1 MINNW
6 TGMGRLTKDPEL
18 RHTGTGKPVATFT
31 LAIDEDFVNSDGE
44 KKCNFINIVAW
55 GNTAEFVSKY
65 FHKGNMI
72 AVQGRITSRT
82 YEQDKNKRY
91 ITEVVAEKISFT
103 GERTGQNQSE
113 DGDSDDFTPLD
124 ENDDDL
130 PF

>member
-1 MINNW
+1 MINNVVL
-6 TGMGRLTKDPEL
+6 MGRLTKDPEL

-31 LAIDEDFVNSDGE
+31 VAIDEDFVNSDGE
-44 KKCNFINIVAW
+44 KKCNFLNIVAW

-72 AVQGRITSRT
+72 ALQGRITSRT
-82 YEQDKNKRY
+82 YEQDGNKRY

-103 GERTGQNQSE
+103 GERTVQSQGG
-113 DGDSDDFTPLD
+113 DGDSDDFIPLD

-130 PF
+130 LF

>member
-31 LAIDEDFVNSDGE
+31 LAIDEDFANADGE

-103 GERTGQNQSE
+103 GERTGQSQSE
-113 DGDSDDFTPLD
+113 DGDSDDFIPLA

>member
-82 YEQDKNKRY
+82 YEQDGNKRY

-103 GERTGQNQSE
+103 GERTVQSQSG
-113 DGDSDDFTPLD
+113 DGDSDDFIPLD

>member
-82 YEQDKNKRY
+82 YEQDGNKRY

-103 GERTGQNQSE
+103 GERTGQNQSG
-113 DGDSDDFTPLD
+113 DGDSDDFIPLD

>member
-82 YEQDKNKRY
+82 YEQDGNKRY

-113 DGDSDDFTPLD
+113 DGDSDDFIPLA